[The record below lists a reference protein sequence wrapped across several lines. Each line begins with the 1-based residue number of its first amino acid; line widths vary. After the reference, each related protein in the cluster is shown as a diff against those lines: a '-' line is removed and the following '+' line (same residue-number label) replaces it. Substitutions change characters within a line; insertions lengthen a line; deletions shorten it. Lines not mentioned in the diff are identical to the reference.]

1 LARCRWKQPS
11 ESLPSTQLYRIQ
23 FSYHHRCSSQPE
35 DRYTE
40 PPNCQL
46 GVFLRAVSSMGG
58 SRSLHEPWIP
68 GPLPVESGGA
78 PPHSKTLAR
87 WLRGLNI
94 RQVLECAAAAAL
106 SISHEV
112 MVRNACGGNPV
123 HFSFAQD

>member
-1 LARCRWKQPS
+1 MSVLTRCM
-11 ESLPSTQLYRIQ
+11 E
-23 FSYHHRCSSQPE
+23 
-35 DRYTE
+35 
-40 PPNCQL
+40 
-46 GVFLRAVSSMGG
+46 
-58 SRSLHEPWIP
+58 SRSLNRTNSKST
-68 GPLPVESGGA
+68 GASKA

-87 WLRGLNI
+87 WLRGPKI

>member
-1 LARCRWKQPS
+1 MHG
-11 ESLPSTQLYRIQ
+11 E
-23 FSYHHRCSSQPE
+23 
-35 DRYTE
+35 
-40 PPNCQL
+40 
-46 GVFLRAVSSMGG
+46 
-58 SRSLHEPWIP
+58 
-68 GPLPVESGGA
+68 PLPEPYEFEIHWGVESGGA

-87 WLRGLNI
+87 WLRGPKI